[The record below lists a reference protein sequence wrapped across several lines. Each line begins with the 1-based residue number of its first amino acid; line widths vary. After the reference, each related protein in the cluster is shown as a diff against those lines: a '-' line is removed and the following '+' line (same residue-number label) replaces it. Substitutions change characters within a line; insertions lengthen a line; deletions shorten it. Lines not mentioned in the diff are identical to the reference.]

1 MVVAVYK
8 STNLIKEVDMD
19 MQAYWTFGIS
29 WFSLAGVVILT
40 SCYLKNK
47 MG

>member
-1 MVVAVYK
+1 
-8 STNLIKEVDMD
+8 MD

-29 WFSLAGVVILT
+29 WFAVAALTILT

-47 MG
+47 QG